1 MTPIFNR
8 RGLLT
13 RGLGLSAGALALKP
27 TALLAAAKAE
37 TAVPPSVVTMPPRQW
52 GGDAPPDVFPDP
64 DVLPLDPSFNRLIV
78 RYSPLLRLGT
88 GFLWAEG
95 PAWSGEGMYL
105 LFSDVQGDTQ
115 YRHIWGTNQ
124 IIPFRKPSFN
134 SNGNC
139 FDFQGRQL
147 SCQHYFRRVV
157 RWELDGAMTV
167 IADKFDGKSLNAPN
181 DIAAHP
187 DGSIWFTDPG
197 AGAGLSEG
205 HPDVAG
211 GPQNPNGLYDPRL
224 GDAGTG
230 LGEAVRRELPTNT
243 YRWDPDGKGPGGRL
257 DIAVSADQLRGPNGI
272 CFSQDYKRVYIISG
286 GIHVGDVA
294 NGKVTGL
301 RDFTDCMVDGIYCH
315 PDGMRVDRAGNVWAS
330 SNTVLG
336 YSGVTVWNPDGKLIG
351 RIRLPEG
358 CANVCF
364 GGPKRNRLFMTAG
377 QSLYAVYV
385 NTQGAAPG

>member
-1 MTPIFNR
+1 MA
-8 RGLLT
+8 
-13 RGLGLSAGALALKP
+13 AGSLALIAP
-27 TALLAAAKAE
+27 RSVLAAAKAE
-37 TAVPPSVVTMPPRQW
+37 TATPPSVVTMPPRLW
-52 GGDAPPDVFPDP
+52 GKDAPPDVFPDP
-64 DVLPLDPSFNRLIV
+64 DVLAVDQGFNRLIV
-78 RYSPLLRLGT
+78 RYSPIKRLAT

-95 PAWSGEGMYL
+95 PAWSGEGQYL

-115 YRHIWGTNQ
+115 YRYIWGTDLV
-124 IIPFRKPSFN
+124 IPFRKPSFY

-157 RWELDGAMTV
+157 RWELDGSMTV
-167 IADKFDGKSLNAPN
+167 IADKFDGKTLNAPN

-211 GPQNPNGLYDPRL
+211 GPQNPAGLYDPRL
-224 GDAGTG
+224 GDPGTG
-230 LGEAVRRELPTNT
+230 LGEAVRRELPTNS
-243 YRWDPDGKGPGGRL
+243 YRWDPSGKL
-257 DIAVSADQLRGPNGI
+257 EVAISADQIRGPNGI
-272 CFSQDYKRVYIISG
+272 CFSPDYKRVYIISG

-301 RDFTDCMVDGIYCH
+301 RDFTDCMVDGVYCH

-330 SNTVLG
+330 SNIVLG

-364 GGPKRNRLFMTAG
+364 GGPKRDHLFMTAS
-377 QSLYAVYV
+377 QSLYMLKV
-385 NTQGAAPG
+385 NIQGAAPG

>member
-1 MTPIFNR
+1 MRLLVDR
-8 RGLLT
+8 RGLLAQ
-13 RGLGLSAGALALKP
+13 GFSASAVMLEP
-27 TALLAAAKAE
+27 SALLAADKAQ

-52 GGDAPPDVFPDP
+52 GKDAPPDVFPDP
-64 DVLPLDPSFNRLIV
+64 DVLPLDESFNRLIV
-78 RYSPLLRLGT
+78 RYAPIQRLGT

-95 PAWSGEGMYL
+95 PAWSGEGIYL

-115 YRHIWGTNQ
+115 YRYIWQTGEIT
-124 IIPFRKPSFN
+124 PFRRPSFN

-157 RWELDGAMTV
+157 RWELDGSMTV
-167 IADKFDGKSLNAPN
+167 IADKFQGKTLNAPN
-181 DIAAHP
+181 DICAHP

-243 YRWDPDGKGPGGRL
+243 YRCDPSGRL
-257 DIAVSADQLRGPNGI
+257 EIAVSAEQLRGPNGI
-272 CFSQDYKRVYIISG
+272 CFSPDCKRVYIISG
-286 GIHVGDVA
+286 GIHVGEVT

-301 RDFTDCMVDGIYCH
+301 RDFTDCMADGIYCH

-336 YSGVTVWNPDGKLIG
+336 YSGVTVWNPGGKLIG

-364 GGPKRNRLFMTAG
+364 GGPKRDHLFMTAS
-377 QSLYAVYV
+377 QSLYMLKV
-385 NTQGAAPG
+385 NIQGAAPG